1 VTAVCICPD
10 CPARAG
16 GAVMMTQHRYASEDT
31 SDEVRLAVPWGARS
45 MIVPPRLIEFRRE
58 RSCLVFH
65 LDDRVRVRDG

>member
-1 VTAVCICPD
+1 VTGACLCPG

-16 GAVMMTQHRYASEDT
+16 GAVMMTEHRYASDDT

-45 MIVPPRLIEFRRE
+45 MIVPPRLIEFRRAG
-58 RSCLVFH
+58 RYLRFH